1 MNIEEQWDYE
11 TFIKH
16 IRDIRDRYEE
26 TYMGFN
32 IYDVTEFGKRIAYR
46 RRTKNAIYSLP
57 YDRECKDNIWL
68 YLHREIGIE
77 TLKNVKN
84 KKIYKK
90 YIDIKLS
97 L

>member
-16 IRDIRDRYEE
+16 IRKIREQYEKV
-26 TYMGFN
+26 YLSFN
-32 IYDVTEFGKRIAYR
+32 TAELIEFNKRIAYR
-46 RRTKNAIYSLP
+46 RKVKNAIYSLP
-57 YDRECKDNIWL
+57 YEDGVKDNIWH

-77 TLKNVKN
+77 TLKIVNN